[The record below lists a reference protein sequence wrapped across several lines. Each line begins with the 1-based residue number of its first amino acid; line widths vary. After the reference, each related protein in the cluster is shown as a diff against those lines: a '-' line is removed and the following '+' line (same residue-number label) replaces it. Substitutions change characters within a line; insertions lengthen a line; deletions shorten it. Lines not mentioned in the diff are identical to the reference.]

1 MPICNQFLSPSFL
14 LFVPLDFGD
23 FQLIKT
29 GSLFFY
35 QPACAYGLERLRH
48 QKKKKKKT
56 WLGFGKDHILV
67 QNNGFCCHKHV
78 LKCADVR
85 C

>member
-48 QKKKKKKT
+48 QKKKKKKNLVRV
-56 WLGFGKDHILV
+56 WKRPHFGPK
-67 QNNGFCCHKHV
+67 
-78 LKCADVR
+78 
-85 C
+85 